1 VGFLFQKFPKCIGKD
16 LQAGQKG
23 EICLIMR
30 SEGLIVQ
37 VRYVVNPKDGRLA
50 VTSRWLKFVKGSKL
64 HAGAAIKVNISH
76 CCDCNVLLLKF
87 MLIA

>member
-1 VGFLFQKFPKCIGKD
+1 VGFLFQKLPKYISKD
-16 LQAGQKG
+16 LQVGRKG

-37 VRYVVNPKDGRLA
+37 GRYAVNPKDGRLA
-50 VTSRWLKFVKGSKL
+50 VTSRWLNFVKGSKL
-64 HAGAAIKVNISH
+64 HVGAAIKVNISR

-87 MLIA
+87 MMIA

>member
-1 VGFLFQKFPKCIGKD
+1 VGFFFHKLPKCIAKD

-23 EICLIMR
+23 EICLIMQ
-30 SEGLIVQ
+30 SEGLKVQ
-37 VRYVVNPKDGRLA
+37 GRYAVSPKDGHLA
-50 VTSRWLKFVKGSKL
+50 VTSRWLNFVKGSQL
-64 HAGAAIKVNISH
+64 HAGAAIKINISR

>member
-1 VGFLFQKFPKCIGKD
+1 MGFLFQKLPKCIAKV
-16 LQAGQKG
+16 LQAGRKG

-30 SEGLIVQ
+30 SEGLTVQ
-37 VRYVVNPKDGRLA
+37 GRYAINPKDGRLA
-50 VTSRWLKFVKGSKL
+50 VTSRRLKFVKGSKL
-64 HAGAAIKVNISH
+64 HAGAVLKVNISR

>member
-1 VGFLFQKFPKCIGKD
+1 VGFLFQKLAKCIYKD

-23 EICLIMR
+23 EICLIMQ
-30 SEGLIVQ
+30 SEGLTVQ
-37 VRYVVNPKDGRLA
+37 GWYAINPKDGRLA
-50 VTSRWLKFVKGSKL
+50 VTSRWLKYVQGSKL
-64 HAGAAIKVNISH
+64 HAGAAIKVNISR